1 MNETKSFSIHCAVES
16 IPCNEE
22 RERVKG
28 RLHDLDCLLRSRSPF
43 YMRDDSRLAFLAA
56 KGGTLPPLWNDEV
69 VVHECAIQQW
79 LCQTSIYV
87 SLLPLLMKKVA
98 NRLKGTHKRL
108 PWNCVWEIVKRY
120 VPDILKY
127 EIISHVGQV
136 PNFYP
141 LGYVQEIGAAEAA
154 ASSEQAMQEAAA

>member
-1 MNETKSFSIHCAVES
+1 MNETKSFSIHSAVES
-16 IPCNEE
+16 IPCDVE

-43 YMRDDSRLAFLAA
+43 FMRDDSRLAFLAA
-56 KGGTLPPLWNDEV
+56 KGELLPPFWNDEV

-87 SLLPLLMKKVA
+87 SLLTVLMKKVA
-98 NRLKGTHKRL
+98 TRLKGTHKRL

-127 EIISHVGQV
+127 EIISHVGEV

-141 LGYVQEIGAAEAA
+141 LGYIQEIGAPDL
-154 ASSEQAMQEAAA
+154 SEQAMQEAAA